1 MWWNIGGFSA
11 IQIGM
16 IKLRFGPE
24 ETIMGK
30 ITPFNHQRPEQW
42 RQQNEEI
49 LQKIHNDA
57 LKGIINGVLNLHELE
72 QTGEWKHSGRRLD
85 YSNSTFE
92 VYLHHHT
99 TWSLKDFRLL
109 EEVVFEYFGELKRD
123 GLESVLK
130 RLKRLKKEPNPLLE
144 RRLKRRK

>member
-1 MWWNIGGFSA
+1 
-11 IQIGM
+11 
-16 IKLRFGPE
+16 
-24 ETIMGK
+24 MGN
-30 ITPFNHQRPEQW
+30 ITPFNQQNPEQW
-42 RQQNEEI
+42 RQQNEAV
-49 LQKIHNDA
+49 LNKIHDDA
-57 LKGIINGVLNLHELE
+57 LKAIINGVLNLHELE

-109 EEVVFEYFGELKRD
+109 EEAVFEHFDELKRE
-123 GLESVLK
+123 GLASVLT
-130 RLKRLKKEPNPLLE
+130 RLKRLKKESNPLLE

>member
-1 MWWNIGGFSA
+1 
-11 IQIGM
+11 
-16 IKLRFGPE
+16 
-24 ETIMGK
+24 MGK
-30 ITPFNHQRPEQW
+30 ITPFNPQGPEQW
-42 RQQNEEI
+42 RQQNEEV
-49 LQKIHNDA
+49 LQKIHDDA
-57 LKGIINGVLNLHELE
+57 LKGIIIGVLNLHELE

-85 YSNSTFE
+85 YSDSSFE

-109 EEVVFEYFGELKRD
+109 EEVIFEYLDELKRE

-130 RLKRLKKEPNPLLE
+130 RLKRLKKETNPLLE

>member
-1 MWWNIGGFSA
+1 
-11 IQIGM
+11 
-16 IKLRFGPE
+16 
-24 ETIMGK
+24 MGK
-30 ITPFNHQRPEQW
+30 ITPFNQQNPEQW
-42 RQQNEEI
+42 KQQNEDV
-49 LQKIHNDA
+49 LKKVHDDA
-57 LKGIINGVLNLHELE
+57 LIGIINGVLNLHELE

-109 EEVVFEYFGELKRD
+109 EEVVFEHFDELKRD

-130 RLKRLKKEPNPLLE
+130 RLKRLKKEPDPLKE
-144 RRLKRRK
+144 RRLRNKKKRV

>member
-1 MWWNIGGFSA
+1 
-11 IQIGM
+11 
-16 IKLRFGPE
+16 
-24 ETIMGK
+24 MGK
-30 ITPFNHQRPEQW
+30 ITPFNNQSPEQW

-72 QTGEWKHSGRRLD
+72 KTGEWKHSCRRLD

-99 TWSLKDFRLL
+99 TWSIKDFRLL
-109 EEVVFEYFGELKRD
+109 EEVVFEYFDELKRN